1 MDPALPKLCKREWGP
16 QWILSRKEVPKRF
29 HYWHLLAKL
38 VACLTLDSRPLPP
51 SVNKRLQFDKRK
63 TSPAWV
69 ELDFQEASNES
80 TLTNLEMK
88 VGPISTPTG
97 VRVHNSIG
105 DHCHQMVFTSINV
118 ALFSSHMKNTWYYH
132 SRSSGKCDECSLQ
145 AGIKREYELHPPAG
159 AAGRVVKL
167 EAMANSF
174 SGYSNCC
181 QSFHMTDKSILK
193 PLKCIEMTW
202 KLFE

>member
-1 MDPALPKLCKREWGP
+1 MDLALPKLCKREWGP

-63 TSPAWV
+63 TSLAWV

-80 TLTNLEMK
+80 TLANFEMK
-88 VGPISTPTG
+88 VGPTATPTG

-105 DHCHQMVFTSINV
+105 DHCHQMVLTSIYVLITSQPLIRQMRRVFTSSWN
-118 ALFSSHMKNTWYYH
+118 
-132 SRSSGKCDECSLQ
+132 Q
-145 AGIKREYELHPPAG
+145 KRIWAPPARG
-159 AAGRVVKL
+159 SCR
-167 EAMANSF
+167 
-174 SGYSNCC
+174 
-181 QSFHMTDKSILK
+181 
-193 PLKCIEMTW
+193 
-202 KLFE
+202 

>member
-1 MDPALPKLCKREWGP
+1 MQKHHNSQPVDPALPKLCKREWGP

-105 DHCHQMVFTSINV
+105 DHCHQMMFTSVNV
-118 ALFSSHMKNTWYYH
+118 AFFQAIWKILDIITAA
-132 SRSSGKCDECSLQ
+132 LQ
-145 AGIKREYELHPPAG
+145 ANATSVHF
-159 AAGRVVKL
+159 KL
-167 EAMANSF
+167 ESKENMS
-174 SGYSNCC
+174 STRPRELQVELSN
-181 QSFHMTDKSILK
+181 
-193 PLKCIEMTW
+193 W
-202 KLFE
+202 KQWQITF